1 MLMQLADFLSQY
13 ESGFNVFQYITMRAI
28 LGVLTALLISFL
40 VGPWMIR
47 HLSIRQ
53 IGQTA
58 RKEIERML
66 GVKVHLELFV
76 RVQKNWTMSGRMMK
90 EFGYE

>member
-1 MLMQLADFLSQY
+1 M
-13 ESGFNVFQYITMRAI
+13 V
-28 LGVLTALLISFL
+28 
-40 VGPWMIR
+40 
-47 HLSIRQ
+47 RQ
-53 IGQTA
+53 IGQSA